1 MALVSEIW
9 KSMVLFPRS
18 LFIGGFHHQQRKGQ
32 IWGRNLGGCISDS
45 SLGVFRIR
53 QVSFYMEDFTSST
66 TMSFISW
73 PPPAHWVAP
82 STKTADD
89 CCTWNCPPAYAA
101 LAPLPLPLPLLSPE
115 PSPTLTRPLSLYTW
129 CWIWEKKKWL
139 KSFNLENWGQLS
151 THFLPVSVLIWDTF
165 LIDQL
170 FHKYKS
176 LILTTSK
183 CTFLEQLIFNFR
195 CWI

>member
-115 PSPTLTRPLSLYTW
+115 PSLTLTRPLSLYDVGYGKRRNGW
-129 CWIWEKKKWL
+129 KALIWKIEVNFQHI
-139 KSFNLENWGQLS
+139 SSQSQFLS
-151 THFLPVSVLIWDTF
+151 ETHFW
-165 LIDQL
+165 
-170 FHKYKS
+170 
-176 LILTTSK
+176 LTNYFTGINLS
-183 CTFLEQLIFNFR
+183 F
-195 CWI
+195 